1 VKNLCKPLMRQ
12 ALVLRAANILVTAV
26 ACFALY
32 WSMRFG
38 VADWLS
44 LSSTEAQ
51 VMRATQLAPGNAGAW
66 LHLADLRALGEGDA
80 LGPLRRALAASPQ
93 NSMIWIR
100 LGLELEGSGRY
111 QEAERC
117 LLRAA
122 ALDRDFI
129 PVWTL
134 TNYYFRRADA
144 ARFFT
149 AARRTLSFGRGDPD
163 PVFRLCWSIT
173 DDGGQILHEAIP
185 DRAETLAAYM
195 AWLVR
200 RNQTDDGA
208 PVAQLLLQRFPQQG
222 RAALLEY
229 CDRLIAMRRIDA
241 AMALWNDMNRR
252 GAVEAGVAAPGR
264 IVNGEFRSPPMNG
277 GFDWRI
283 GSASG
288 VEADWSDGGLNLAF
302 SGSQPDHCDLV
313 SQLAP
318 LAPGRTWRLRYTFQS
333 SGLEAGAGLHWN
345 AADAASGER
354 FAPPLSQFTLTP
366 RDFTSS
372 PSGGEFD
379 FVIPPTAADSPRL
392 TRLALVYDRQPG
404 SAPMQ
409 GWVRL
414 QRVSVEEAK

>member
-1 VKNLCKPLMRQ
+1 MKNLCKSLMRK
-12 ALVLRAANILVTAV
+12 ALVLRAANIPLAAV

-32 WSMRFG
+32 WSIRLG

-44 LSSTEAQ
+44 LRNSEAQ
-51 VMRATQLAPGNAGAW
+51 VVRATQLAPGNAGAW

-80 LGPLRRALAASPQ
+80 LEPLRRALAASPQ
-93 NSMIWIR
+93 NSAICIR
-100 LGLELEGSGRY
+100 LGLELEGDGRPE
-111 QEAERC
+111 EAERC

-122 ALDRDFI
+122 SLDRDFI

-134 TNYYFRRADA
+134 MNYYFRRGDA
-144 ARFFT
+144 ARFFP
-149 AARRTLSFGRGDPD
+149 AAHRTLSFGRGDPD

-173 DDGGQILHEAIP
+173 DDGSRILHEAIP
-185 DRAETLAAYM
+185 DRAETQTAYLE
-195 AWLVR
+195 WLVR
-200 RNQTDDGA
+200 RSQTDDGA
-208 PVAQLLLQRFPQQG
+208 PVAQLLLQRFPRQS

-229 CDRLIAMRRIDA
+229 CDRLMALRKTDA
-241 AMALWNDMNRR
+241 AVALWNEMNRR
-252 GAVEAGVAAPGR
+252 GAVEAGVVAPGR

-288 VEADWSDGGLNLAF
+288 VETDSGDGGLNLAF
-302 SGSQPDHCDLV
+302 SGSQPDHCDVV
-313 SQLAP
+313 SQLV
-318 LAPGRTWRLRYTFQS
+318 LLSPGRTWRLRYTFQS
-333 SGLEAGAGLHWN
+333 SGLEAGSGLHWN
-345 AADAASGER
+345 ATDAASGER
-354 FAPPLSQFTLTP
+354 FAPPLSQFTLAP

-372 PSGGEFD
+372 LGGGEFD
-379 FVIPPTAADSPRL
+379 FVMPPSAADAPRL

-414 QRVSVEEAK
+414 QRVSVEETK

>member
-1 VKNLCKPLMRQ
+1 M
-12 ALVLRAANILVTAV
+12 ALPTVG

-32 WSMRFG
+32 WSVRFG
-38 VADWLS
+38 AADWLS
-44 LSSTEAQ
+44 LSNSEAQ
-51 VMRATQLAPGNAGAW
+51 VVRAAQLAPGNAGAW
-66 LHLADLRALGEGDA
+66 LHVADLRALGEGDA
-80 LGPLRRALAASPQ
+80 LGPLRSALAACPQ
-93 NSMIWIR
+93 NSTIWIR
-100 LGLELEGSGRY
+100 LGLELEGRGRSR
-111 QEAERC
+111 EAERC

-134 TNYYFRRADA
+134 TNYYFRRGDA
-144 ARFFT
+144 ARFFP

-185 DRAETLAAYM
+185 DRAETLTAYLE
-195 AWLVR
+195 WLVR

-208 PVAQLLLQRFPQQG
+208 PVARLLLQRFPRQS

-229 CDRLIAMRRIDA
+229 CDRLMAVRGMDA
-241 AMALWNDMNRR
+241 ALALWNEMNRR
-252 GAVEAGVAAPGR
+252 GAVQAGVAAPGR

-283 GSASG
+283 GSAAG
-288 VEADWSDGGLNLAF
+288 VEADWGEGGFNLAF
-302 SGSQPDHCDLV
+302 SGSQPDHCDVV
-313 SQLAP
+313 SQLVP
-318 LAPGRTWRLRYTFQS
+318 LAPGRTWRLHYTFQS
-333 SGLEAGAGLHWN
+333 SGLEAGSGLHWN
-345 AADAASGER
+345 ASDATSGER
-354 FAPPLSQFTLTP
+354 FAPPLSQFTLAP
-366 RDFTSS
+366 RDFTRSLG
-372 PSGGEFD
+372 GGEFD
-379 FVIPPTAADSPRL
+379 FVMPPAAADAPRL
-392 TRLALVYDRQPG
+392 TRLALVYDRHPG